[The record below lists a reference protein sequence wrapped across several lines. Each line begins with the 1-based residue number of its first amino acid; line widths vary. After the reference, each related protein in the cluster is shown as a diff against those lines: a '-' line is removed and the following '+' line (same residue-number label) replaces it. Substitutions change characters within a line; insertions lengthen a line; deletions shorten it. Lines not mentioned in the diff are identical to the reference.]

1 MRIRWTQ
8 PAVQDLTGIC
18 DYVGE
23 HGSPVTARRVALTI
37 YESVAL
43 LQKFPHRGRPGRET
57 STRELVIPNLPY
69 VVIYRIREQIIEIT
83 RILHGAQSWP

>member
-8 PAVQDLTGIC
+8 PAVQDLTGIS

-23 HGSPVTARRVALTI
+23 HGNPVTARRVALSI
-37 YESVAL
+37 YESVAS
-43 LQKFPHRGRPGRET
+43 LQKFPHRGRPGRKT
-57 STRELVIPNLPY
+57 NTRELVVTNLPY
-69 VVIYRIREQIIEIT
+69 VVIYRIREQVIEIA

>member
-43 LQKFPHRGRPGRET
+43 L
-57 STRELVIPNLPY
+57 
-69 VVIYRIREQIIEIT
+69 
-83 RILHGAQSWP
+83 